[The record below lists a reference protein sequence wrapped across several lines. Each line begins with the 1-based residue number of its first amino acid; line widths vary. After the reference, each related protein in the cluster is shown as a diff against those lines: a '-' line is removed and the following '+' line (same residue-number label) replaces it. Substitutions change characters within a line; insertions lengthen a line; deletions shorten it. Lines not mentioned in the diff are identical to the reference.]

1 MEEAGGIDKIEIV
14 NSWEHSGFPDCFNIT
29 ENDFCE
35 GEENG
40 TILPALD
47 QDQEF
52 SKLLNKRILR
62 PHNFQAKDQ
71 ILKGN
76 FFKNSYDLAYHR
88 CKAF

>member
-1 MEEAGGIDKIEIV
+1 MALIKLRLQIHENTQVSLTA
-14 NSWEHSGFPDCFNIT
+14 FNIT

-35 GEENG
+35 EEENG

-52 SKLLNKRILR
+52 SKLLTKRILR